1 MTERMRWAGA
11 AAPRL
16 VVACA
21 MALVGLMMAAL
32 PAAATDAFPTTN
44 DQATTIAVARWWYT
58 GVTGSQIGALLN
70 QNGARITELRVEDPS
85 VPTFTV
91 TMVQNTGAYGSG
103 WWWYY
108 GVDGPTVSN
117 LLAQNNARLI
127 SIDPY
132 QTGGGL
138 RFAVVMV
145 PNTGAQG
152 RAWWWYYGVS
162 SATVGSLLSTNNAR
176 PVALRPYLSGGQLV
190 YAVIM
195 VSNTGVDY
203 KPYEWWIGA
212 SISFIAGHVN
222 SDAMRVIT
230 LAPDPLGGWDAVL
243 VGSEGEAWWWWFGI
257 SAATVTNNL
266 INDNSRLIDVSSY
279 VSGRTRV
286 YATVELDD
294 SNATESPI
302 NAASAAVAA
311 YAENNGWAGGLHGE
325 YFIPSAPGSA
335 PIVAE
340 NPDFRF
346 EPASSIKALYL
357 LYTLQQGVSLS
368 DPITYY
374 WTDNNPPTPTV
385 CPSTI
390 PETPANA
397 HTTTIGNA
405 LTQMIQASNNVYTRA
420 FALRWGL
427 GPVQAMASSL
437 GMSST
442 HLNQQFI
449 GCGFQGGVRNE
460 LTLADAAR
468 LYAAVD
474 NGTALAEPARSTFFS
489 ILVGGTPSATD
500 PWGTVVS
507 QEAAAQGKSAIVPQF
522 LAAMNVRWKAGSY
535 GFCAAPCP
543 PGSKVDYSIA
553 GWISI
558 PFSDGSFNQSYEFG
572 DFVNDLIIPCNNNC
586 AAQTNAGNAI
596 FGVAAETARS
606 TIAAALATW

>member
-1 MTERMRWAGA
+1 MSERGVRWAGA

-21 MALVGLMMAAL
+21 IFLVGLIVTAL
-32 PAAATDAFPTTN
+32 PAGATDAFPTTN

-58 GVTGSQIGALLN
+58 GVTGSQISTLLN
-70 QNGARITELRVEDPS
+70 QNQARITELRVEDPS

-91 TMVQNTGAYGSG
+91 TMVQNTGAYASG

-108 GVDGPTVSN
+108 NADGPTVSS
-117 LLAQNNARLI
+117 LLSQNNARLI

-132 QTGGGL
+132 QTSAGL

-162 SATVGSLLSTNNAR
+162 SSTVSSLLSTNNAR

-243 VGSEGEAWWWWFGI
+243 VASEGEAWWWWFGI

-266 INDNSRLIDVSSY
+266 VNDNSRLIDISSY
-279 VSGRTRV
+279 VSGGTRV

-294 SNATESPI
+294 SNPTQSPI
-302 NAASAAVAA
+302 NPASSAVAS
-311 YAENNGWAGGLHGE
+311 YAESNGWARGIHGSYFVPSSGGAAIE
-325 YFIPSAPGSA
+325 
-335 PIVAE
+335 AE
-340 NPDFRF
+340 NSSFRF
-346 EPASSIKALYL
+346 EPASSIKVLYL
-357 LYTLQQGVSLS
+357 LYTLEQNVSLS

-374 WTDNNPPTPTV
+374 WTDNNNPTPTV

-390 PETPANA
+390 PETAANA

-405 LTQMIQASNNVYTRA
+405 LAQMMQASNNVFTRA
-420 FALRWGL
+420 FALKWGL

-442 HLNQQFI
+442 HLSQQYI
-449 GCGFQGGVRNE
+449 GCGFQGGVRNQ

-474 NGTALAEPARSTFFS
+474 NGTALSGTARSTFFS
-489 ILVGGTPSATD
+489 ILAGGSPSATD
-500 PWGTVVS
+500 AWGTVVS

-553 GWISI
+553 GWMSI
-558 PFSDGSFNQSYEFG
+558 PFDDGAFNQNYEFG
-572 DFVNDLIIPCNNNC
+572 DFVNDLIIPCTNC

-596 FGVAAETARS
+596 FGVAAETSRS
-606 TIAAALATW
+606 TIAAALSTW